1 MWFSIVF
8 PLKEVGMDIRLTIM
22 MSIFATVLVVSG
34 CASTEETRPAS
45 GPSMKEIPSAKE
57 MPPAKMKETPPPTV
71 TNEPTPARRT
81 APSVTETRTVT
92 SSDPLQACLQAT
104 SKGASPGQRAVAE
117 LTCQRDFGQGDT
129 RPVASGTQGDT
140 VQGCL
145 ARIPKDATMGQRMIA
160 EQGCQRDEDVRKG
173 F

>member
-1 MWFSIVF
+1 
-8 PLKEVGMDIRLTIM
+8 MDIRLTLM

-71 TNEPTPARRT
+71 TKEPTPGRRT

-140 VQGCL
+140 LQGCL

-160 EQGCQRDEDVRKG
+160 EQGCERDEAARKG

>member
-1 MWFSIVF
+1 
-8 PLKEVGMDIRLTIM
+8 MDIRLTLM

-34 CASTEETRPAS
+34 CAGTEETRPAS

-57 MPPAKMKETPPPTV
+57 MPPAKMKETPPPAV
-71 TNEPTPARRT
+71 TKEPTPARRA

-117 LTCQRDFGQGDT
+117 LTCQRDFGQGDS

-140 VQGCL
+140 LQGCL

>member
-1 MWFSIVF
+1 
-8 PLKEVGMDIRLTIM
+8 MDIRLTLM
-22 MSIFATVLVVSG
+22 MSIFATVLIVSG
-34 CASTEETRPAS
+34 CAGTEETRPAS

-57 MPPAKMKETPPPTV
+57 MPPAKMKETPPPAV
-71 TNEPTPARRT
+71 TKEPTPARRT

-117 LTCQRDFGQGDT
+117 LTCQRDFGQGDS

-140 VQGCL
+140 LQGCL

>member
-1 MWFSIVF
+1 
-8 PLKEVGMDIRLTIM
+8 MDIRLTVM

-45 GPSMKEIPSAKE
+45 GPSMKELPSAKE
-57 MPPAKMKETPPPTV
+57 MPSGKMRETPPPTV
-71 TNEPTPARRT
+71 TKEPTPAAPGRT

-92 SSDPLQACLQAT
+92 SGDPLQACLQAT
-104 SKGASPGQRAVAE
+104 SKGASPGQRAIAE
-117 LTCQRDFGQGDT
+117 LTCERDFGKGDA

-140 VQGCL
+140 LQGCL
-145 ARIPKDATMGQRMIA
+145 ARIPKDASAGQRMIA
-160 EQGCQRDEDVRKG
+160 EQSCQRDEEIRKG